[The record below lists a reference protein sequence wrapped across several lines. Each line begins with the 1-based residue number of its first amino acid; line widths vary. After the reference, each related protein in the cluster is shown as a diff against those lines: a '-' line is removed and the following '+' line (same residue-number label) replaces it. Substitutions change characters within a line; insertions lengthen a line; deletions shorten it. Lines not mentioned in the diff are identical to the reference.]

1 MELDK
6 ITSGENREIIF
17 RDHLKSSLLYL
28 SDGQIRGA
36 YFPGFFDRYIMADLP
51 EAGTELMK
59 LRMRVKNTTKIP
71 IKNQRGIDFLLENN
85 YKEVRRSKRMILGL
99 KREWKAE
106 NNYNRISGG
115 LG

>member
-1 MELDK
+1 
-6 ITSGENREIIF
+6 
-17 RDHLKSSLLYL
+17 
-28 SDGQIRGA
+28 
-36 YFPGFFDRYIMADLP
+36 MADLP